1 MFKAVVVEEH
11 SLEDWSVGTLEDLG
25 NSSYNTKENSDSFS
39 RQQRNQSFG
48 PHNN

>member
-1 MFKAVVVEEH
+1 MLKAVVVEEH
-11 SLEDWSVGTLEDLG
+11 SLEDWSVGALEDLR
-25 NSSYNTKENSDSFS
+25 NSSYNTNENSDSFF